1 MSDDWANE
9 ANTFGNGGGGSVYG
23 KNNDMGGGASTTSA
37 STDVADR
44 TAIISSR
51 LKTIYRK
58 HVLPVEKRFR
68 YDYFYESPLLTD
80 VEFDSKPQ
88 VMLVGQYSVGKTS
101 FIRYILGRDFPGQR
115 IGPEPTTDRFTVL
128 LNGPEER
135 TIPGN
140 ALSVHPDLPFRGLE
154 RFGVSFLSRFE
165 GSQLP
170 SSVLKSVTLIDT
182 PGILSGEKQRNNRG
196 YDFTKVVSWFA
207 ERADLIILLFDAHKL
222 DISDELKG
230 TIDALAGHEDKIRCI
245 LNKADQIDRQQ
256 LMRVY
261 GALLWSLGK
270 TMTSPEVARVYVG
283 SFWEKD
289 LQNKDNADL
298 FEAEEKDLMNDLAVL
313 PRQSA
318 VRKINEL
325 VKRIRKVKTLS
336 YIIGYLKQQMPA
348 LMGKEKKQAKLIS
361 DLPQVFRVIL
371 KRHNLS
377 PGDFPDI
384 GAFSAK
390 LKDVKF
396 SEFQPLKQDQIEH
409 LEHCLTVDIP
419 KLMEELPSEKDTPEA
434 LLRKMG
440 GSEAAS
446 NPNRENVPMPTQS
459 SKFGKGNDSGGNNP
473 FGYNAENQESYWAL
487 QDSAERLYEQF
498 QSLGPEGGF
507 LPPSVARDVLTKT
520 GLQKEQLR
528 QIWNLSDIDRDG
540 FLDHHEYVVAMFLCD
555 AVIQKGRPIPAVLPM
570 SIVPPKKKHLV
581 KGKVETS
588 DGFDGNENRMTN
600 FSRS

>member
-1 MSDDWANE
+1 MSDDWAKE
-9 ANTFGNGGGGSVYG
+9 ASSYAGGGMAAGS
-23 KNNDMGGGASTTSA
+23 N
-37 STDVADR
+37 
-44 TAIISSR
+44 ISSSDTAERSTKVQAR
-51 LKTIYRK
+51 LKQIYK
-58 HVLPVEKRFR
+58 KAVLPVEKRFR
-68 YDYFYESPLLTD
+68 YDYFYESPFLTD
-80 VEFDSKPQ
+80 TEFDSKPQ

-170 SSVLKSVTLIDT
+170 SSVLKSICLIDT
-182 PGILSGEKQRNNRG
+182 PGILSGEKQRVNRG

-230 TIDALAGHEDKIRCI
+230 AIDALKGHEDKIRCI

-270 TMTSPEVARVYVG
+270 TMNSPEVARVYVG
-283 SFWEKD
+283 SFWEEELK
-289 LQNKDNADL
+289 NMDNAEL
-298 FEAEEKDLMNDLAVL
+298 FEMEEKDLMKDLAML

-336 YIIGYLKQQMPA
+336 YIIGYLKGQMPA
-348 LMGKEKKQAKLIS
+348 IMGKEKKQQQLIS
-361 DLPQVFRVIL
+361 DLPNVFRTIM
-371 KRHNLS
+371 KKYNLS

-384 GAFSAK
+384 AAFSEK
-390 LKDVKF
+390 LKDTKF
-396 SEFQPLKQDQIEH
+396 SEFNPLKEEQIA
-409 LEHCLTVDIP
+409 LLDKCLTSDIP
-419 KLMEELPSEKDTPEA
+419 LLMEELPSERDTPDV
-434 LLRKMG
+434 LRKKMG
-440 GSEAAS
+440 DVSLS
-446 NPNRENVPMPTQS
+446 NPNSNNVPVPTRA
-459 SKFGKGNDSGGNNP
+459 SKFGKGAEENAANP
-473 FGYNAENQESYWAL
+473 FGYSEKNEGNYWAL
-487 QDSAERLYEQF
+487 QDSADRLFDSF
-498 QSLGPEGGF
+498 QALGPEGGF
-507 LPPSVARDVLTKT
+507 LPPNIAKDVLLKT
-520 GLQKEQLR
+520 GLGKDQLR

-540 FLDHHEYVVAMFLCD
+540 HLDHHEYVVAMFLCD
-555 AVIQKGRPIPAVLPM
+555 AVLQKKKPIPSELPP
-570 SIVPPKKKHLV
+570 SVIPPSKRKLH
-581 KGKVETS
+581 
-588 DGFDGNENRMTN
+588 
-600 FSRS
+600 

>member
-9 ANTFGNGGGGSVYG
+9 ANTFGNDGGGSVYG
-23 KNNDMGGGASTTSA
+23 KNNDMGGGASTASA

-361 DLPQVFRVIL
+361 DLPQVFRIIL
-371 KRHNLS
+371 KNHNLS

-473 FGYNAENQESYWAL
+473 FGYNAENQESYW
-487 QDSAERLYEQF
+487 
-498 QSLGPEGGF
+498 
-507 LPPSVARDVLTKT
+507 
-520 GLQKEQLR
+520 
-528 QIWNLSDIDRDG
+528 
-540 FLDHHEYVVAMFLCD
+540 
-555 AVIQKGRPIPAVLPM
+555 
-570 SIVPPKKKHLV
+570 
-581 KGKVETS
+581 
-588 DGFDGNENRMTN
+588 
-600 FSRS
+600 

>member
-1 MSDDWANE
+1 MRKDSSSKNTMNETSDR
-9 ANTFGNGGGGSVYG
+9 SSKVQ
-23 KNNDMGGGASTTSA
+23 
-37 STDVADR
+37 
-44 TAIISSR
+44 SR
-51 LKTIYRK
+51 LKQIYSK
-58 HVLPVEKRFR
+58 TVLPVEKRFQ
-68 YDYFYESPLLTD
+68 YDFFYESPFLTD

-170 SSVLKSVTLIDT
+170 SSVLKSITLIDT
-182 PGILSGEKQRNNRG
+182 PGILSGEKQRTNRG
-196 YDFTKVVSWFA
+196 YDFTRVVSWFA

-230 TIDALAGHEDKIRCI
+230 AIDALKGHEDKIRCI

-270 TMTSPEVARVYVG
+270 TMSSPEVARVYVG
-283 SFWEKD
+283 SFWEEQLK
-289 LQNKDNADL
+289 NMDNADL
-298 FEAEEKDLMNDLAVL
+298 FEMEEKDLMNDLAIL

-325 VKRIRKVKTLS
+325 VKRIRKVKTLA
-336 YIIGYLKQQMPA
+336 YIIGYLKGQMPS
-348 LMGKEKKQAKLIS
+348 LMGKEKKQQKLIN
-361 DLPQVFRVIL
+361 DLPNVFRTIM
-371 KRHNLS
+371 KKYNLS

-384 GAFSAK
+384 TKFAEK
-390 LKDVKF
+390 LKDTKF
-396 SEFQPLKQDQIEH
+396 AEFHSLKEEQIA
-409 LEHCLTVDIP
+409 LLDKCLTVDIP
-419 KLMEELPSEKDTPEA
+419 KLMEELPSEKDTPDI
-434 LLRKMG
+434 LRKKMG
-440 GSEAAS
+440 DVNLT
-446 NPNRENVPMPTQS
+446 NPDAMNVPVPTRNE
-459 SKFGKGNDSGGNNP
+459 KFGKQDVGGSNP
-473 FGYNAENQESYWAL
+473 FGYSEEEEDKYWAL
-487 QDSAERLYEQF
+487 QDSADRLFDSF
-498 QSLGPEGGF
+498 QALGPEGGF
-507 LPPSVARDVLTKT
+507 LPPNVAKDVLLKT
-520 GLQKEQLR
+520 GLGKDQLR

-540 FLDHHEYVVAMFLCD
+540 YLDHHEYVVAMFLCD
-555 AVIQKGRPIPAVLPM
+555 AVIQKNKPIPAELP
-570 SIVPPKKKHLV
+570 SSVVPPSKRSLLKARKA
-581 KGKVETS
+581 
-588 DGFDGNENRMTN
+588 DGF
-600 FSRS
+600 